1 MQGEAHSPSPGPF
14 PGEFQL
20 PEVLG
25 QGMKGN
31 LSRLRSHEL
40 PVRSIGCVWPI
51 PATKIRASFKRGH
64 LVQDSKK
71 EKRVKVRR
79 TEMQDPVLSPLY
91 LTQVPLSNKMLLST
105 SRFMVLCTKTPAEGS
120 PAWCSKALS
129 VTELTPGLLIL
140 PRRSVLTCKDHT
152 SAGLEQR
159 VLFYHLLGLVLPSS

>member
-1 MQGEAHSPSPGPF
+1 M
-14 PGEFQL
+14 

-91 LTQVPLSNKMLLST
+91 PTQVPLSS
-105 SRFMVLCTKTPAEGS
+105 
-120 PAWCSKALS
+120 
-129 VTELTPGLLIL
+129 
-140 PRRSVLTCKDHT
+140 
-152 SAGLEQR
+152 
-159 VLFYHLLGLVLPSS
+159 LGLDKNAENGSSLAYCLPPPPAAWVPIVNT